1 MDVVQINGTGHHHFD
16 HHLKIIDMS
25 RIYLETLI
33 EADIQ
38 TVFDL
43 ARNIDLHQQSTSRTH
58 EKAIA
63 GRTSGLIE
71 ENETVTWRAKHL
83 GVYQTLTTKII
94 SMEKPNQF
102 TDEMQKGAF
111 KSLHHQHIFKTVN
124 DKTMMTDIFD
134 FESPLGIIG
143 KIFNKLFLRNYLKK
157 FLLER
162 NRLIKTIAESK
173 HRQ

>member
-1 MDVVQINGTGHHHFD
+1 
-16 HHLKIIDMS
+16 MS
-25 RIYLETLI
+25 RIYLKTLI
-33 EADIQ
+33 NADIQ

-83 GVYQTLTTKII
+83 GIYQNLTTKII
-94 SMEKPNQF
+94 SMEKPHQF

-111 KSLHHQHIFKTVN
+111 KSLHHQHIFKTVEG
-124 DKTMMTDIFD
+124 KTLMIDIFD

-143 KIFNKLFLRNYLKK
+143 KIFNTLYLKSYLK
-157 FLLER
+157 AFLLER
-162 NRLIKTIAESK
+162 NRLIRTTAESTVI
-173 HRQ
+173 

>member
-1 MDVVQINGTGHHHFD
+1 
-16 HHLKIIDMS
+16 MS
-25 RIYLETLI
+25 RIYLKTLI
-33 EADIQ
+33 DADIQ

-63 GRTSGLIE
+63 GRMSGLIE

-83 GVYQTLTTKII
+83 GVYQNLTTKII

-102 TDEMQKGAF
+102 TDEMQQGAF
-111 KSLHHQHIFKTVN
+111 KSLRHQHIFKTTN
-124 DKTMMTDIFD
+124 GKTLMIDIFD

-143 KIFNKLFLRNYLKK
+143 KLFNQLFLKNYLKN

-162 NRLIKTIAESK
+162 NRLIKNTAESTIK
-173 HRQ
+173 QQ

>member
-1 MDVVQINGTGHHHFD
+1 
-16 HHLKIIDMS
+16 MS
-25 RIYLETLI
+25 RIYLETYI
-33 EADIQ
+33 NADIQ

-43 ARNIDLHQQSTSRTH
+43 ARNIDLHQKSTSKTN

-63 GRTSGLIE
+63 GRISGLIE
-71 ENETVTWRAKHL
+71 ENEAVTWRAKHL

-94 SMEKPNQF
+94 SMEKPYQF

-111 KSLHHQHIFKTVN
+111 KSLHHQHTFKKVEG
-124 DKTMMTDIFD
+124 KTLMIDIFD

-143 KIFNKLFLRNYLKK
+143 KAFNRTFLKNYMKK

-162 NRLIKTIAESK
+162 NKLIKATAESK
-173 HRQ
+173 TMSHNVTIYPRIE

>member
-1 MDVVQINGTGHHHFD
+1 
-16 HHLKIIDMS
+16 MS
-25 RIYLETLI
+25 RIYLKTLI
-33 EADIQ
+33 NADIQ
-38 TVFDL
+38 IVFDL

-71 ENETVTWRAKHL
+71 EHETVTWRAKHL

-94 SMEKPNQF
+94 SMKKPDQF
-102 TDEMQKGAF
+102 TDKMQKGAF
-111 KSLHHQHIFKTVN
+111 KSLHHQHIFKRVGG
-124 DKTMMTDIFD
+124 KTLMIDVFD

-143 KIFNKLFLRNYLKK
+143 KIFNTLYLKSYLTK

-162 NRLIKTIAESK
+162 NQLIKTVAESTNV
-173 HRQ
+173 

>member
-1 MDVVQINGTGHHHFD
+1 
-16 HHLKIIDMS
+16 MS
-25 RIYLETLI
+25 VIYLETWI
-33 EADIQ
+33 DADIQ

-43 ARNIDLHQQSTSRTH
+43 ARDIDLHQESTSKTH

-71 ENETVTWRAKHL
+71 EGETVTWSAKHL
-83 GVYQTLTTKII
+83 GIYQTLTTKII
-94 SMEKPNQF
+94 SMQKPGQF

-111 KSLHHQHIFKTVN
+111 KSLKHQHIFKTVN
-124 DKTMMTDIFD
+124 HKTLMTDIFE

-143 KIFNKLFLRNYLKK
+143 KIFNKIFLKSYLRN

-162 NRLIKTIAESK
+162 NQLIKTKAESSK
-173 HRQ
+173 SHEVATYLRIE

>member
-1 MDVVQINGTGHHHFD
+1 
-16 HHLKIIDMS
+16 MS
-25 RIYLETLI
+25 RIYLKTLI
-33 EADIQ
+33 NADIQ

-83 GVYQTLTTKII
+83 GIYQNLTTKII
-94 SMEKPNQF
+94 SMEKPHQF
-102 TDEMQKGAF
+102 TDEMEKGAF
-111 KSLHHQHIFKTVN
+111 KSLHHQHIFKTVEG
-124 DKTMMTDIFD
+124 KTLMIDIFD

-143 KIFNKLFLRNYLKK
+143 KIFNTLYLKSYLK
-157 FLLER
+157 AFLLER
-162 NRLIKTIAESK
+162 NRLIKTTAESTII
-173 HRQ
+173 

>member
-1 MDVVQINGTGHHHFD
+1 
-16 HHLKIIDMS
+16 MS
-25 RIYLETLI
+25 RIYLETKI
-33 EADIQ
+33 NADIQ

-94 SMEKPNQF
+94 SMEKPHQF

-111 KSLHHQHIFKTVN
+111 RSLRHQHIFKSVKGQTV
-124 DKTMMTDIFD
+124 MTDIFE

-143 KIFNKLFLRNYLKK
+143 KIFNNIFLKNYLKN

-162 NRLIKTIAESK
+162 NSLIKTKAEFTATLSK
-173 HRQ
+173 SARLNP

>member
-1 MDVVQINGTGHHHFD
+1 
-16 HHLKIIDMS
+16 MS
-25 RIYLETLI
+25 RIYLETEI
-33 EADIQ
+33 NADIQ

-43 ARNIDLHQQSTSRTH
+43 ARNIDLHQESTSRTH

-83 GVYQTLTTKII
+83 GIYQTLTTKII
-94 SMEKPNQF
+94 SMEKPHQF

-111 KSLHHQHIFKTVN
+111 RLLRHQHIFKSVNGQTV
-124 DKTMMTDIFD
+124 MTDIFE

-143 KIFNKLFLRNYLKK
+143 KIFNKIFLENYLKN

-162 NRLIKTIAESK
+162 NNLIKTKAEFTTKLS
-173 HRQ
+173 HEVAI